1 MEFTTFIGVMGAL
14 LVLVAF
20 VCNQLGKWR
29 DDYLVYDLVNFLG
42 SLLLVVYASLL
53 LSWPFLILNLV
64 WMGLSVRD
72 LFTDFKRNS
81 RREVKS
87 FISKWLK

>member
-29 DDYLVYDLVNFLG
+29 DDYLIYDLVNFLG

-81 RREVKS
+81 RREVKG

>member
-81 RREVKS
+81 RREVKG